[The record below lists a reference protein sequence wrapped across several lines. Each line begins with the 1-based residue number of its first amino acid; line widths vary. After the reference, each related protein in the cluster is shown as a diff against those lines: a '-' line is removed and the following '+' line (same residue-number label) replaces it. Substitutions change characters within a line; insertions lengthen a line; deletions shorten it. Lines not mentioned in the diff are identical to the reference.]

1 MNYKTYSAEYK
12 MAMIDEYMSRRV
24 TIRAFVKE
32 KDIGL
37 STFESW
43 LTKLRKAGQLG
54 YKKDKVIVP
63 NEMLPIDI
71 TNEAKEIIKEE
82 RNITSSSTFTLET
95 KGMKLTFSINNL
107 KEVFRVINND

>member
-1 MNYKTYSAEYK
+1 MEYKTYSAEYK
-12 MAMIDEYMSRRV
+12 MQMIDEYMSRNI

-54 YKKDKVIVP
+54 YIKDKVITRE
-63 NEMLPIDI
+63 EMLPIDV
-71 TNEAKEIIKEE
+71 TKETKEIIREE
-82 RNITSSSTFTLET
+82 MVSSSNIFTLET
-95 KGMKLTFSINNL
+95 KGMKLTFSISNL
-107 KEVFRVINND
+107 KKVLEVINDD